1 MNYGQ
6 DFMGISRDAFVKQRG
21 NAVRDS
27 YMGVARGVS
36 DTAAMIAIGAMTG
49 GAGAGAGLGAG
60 GAAAAGG
67 GMSALGAL
75 ETDAGGGFKVNPLT
89 ATFSVPLQFAADR
102 LSRGKQER
110 ARMEAGQQYDA
121 MVAPMERQMNLDRDM
136 EQKSLQEQAYINQTE
151 AMRRNVIPNRVGYLN
166 FM

>member
-6 DFMGISRDAFVKQRG
+6 DFMGMSRDAFVKQRG

-36 DTAAMIAIGAMTG
+36 DAAAGIAIGAMTG
-49 GAGAGAGLGAG
+49 GVGAGAGLGAT

-67 GMSALGAL
+67 GMSALSAL
-75 ETDAGGGFKVNPLT
+75 ETDAGNGYRVNPLT
-89 ATFSVPLQFAADR
+89 ATFSVPLQFAANR
-102 LSRGKQER
+102 LSSGRV
-110 ARMEAGQQYDA
+110 AREQREAGQEYDA
-121 MVAPMERQMNLDRDM
+121 MVAPMERQMSLDREL
-136 EQKSLQEQAYINQTE
+136 EQKNLQEQAYMNQTE

>member
-6 DFMGISRDAFVKQRG
+6 DFMGISRDAFVNQRG

-67 GMSALGAL
+67 GMGLMSQI
-75 ETDAGGGFKVNPLT
+75 EMDMEGGYKYNPLT
-89 ATFSVPLQFAADR
+89 ASYSMPLQFIAKKI
-102 LSRGKQER
+102 SSGKV
-110 ARMEAGQQYDA
+110 AREQREAGQEYDA
-121 MVAPMERQMNLDRDM
+121 MVAPMERQMNLERDM